1 MMSEDVTLTICAGL
15 LGAALYLR
23 VLWMF
28 GEAAFRGV
36 FAYRLGEIQGKPARV
51 IGVIGLLGMVSFAY
65 LGVGVYFDIRP
76 PLWLLAGFFL
86 ALMVVMVLA
95 VSIFGLFQLLFTL
108 FHFIFRLVWPRK

>member
-1 MMSEDVTLTICAGL
+1 MSEELTEMVCAGL

-36 FAYRLGEIQGKPARV
+36 FAYRLGEIQGKLGRV

-65 LGVGVYFDIRP
+65 LGVGVYLDRQL
-76 PLWLLAGFFL
+76 PLWLVAGFFL

-95 VSIFGLFQLLFTL
+95 VSLFGLFQLLFTL
-108 FHFIFRLVWPRK
+108 FYFIFRLVWPRK

>member
-1 MMSEDVTLTICAGL
+1 MSEEAVLSICAGL

-23 VLWMF
+23 VFWMF

-36 FAYRLGEIQGKPARV
+36 FIFRLGDIDGKPARV

-65 LGVGVYFDIRP
+65 LGVGVYLDRQP
-76 PLWLLAGFFL
+76 PLWPLAGFFL
-86 ALMVVMVLA
+86 ALAVVMVLA
-95 VSIFGLFQLLFTL
+95 VSIFGLFRLLFTL

>member
-1 MMSEDVTLTICAGL
+1 MSDEVIQSVCAGL

-76 PLWLLAGFFL
+76 PLWLLAGFSMAL
-86 ALMVVMVLA
+86 AVLIVLA